1 MKIETPKEAARR
13 LSIKQISQGFVPQ
26 ALHEYCD
33 SEGKAIYW
41 RIRLKHSTSGE
52 KWIRPMHVN
61 SDGVFVLG
69 NPPFSGDKP
78 LYRLPDII
86 QRPKELICFVEGEWC
101 ADHLSALGFVTTT
114 TGGADST
121 KQIDW
126 SVLANRTII
135 IWRDNDEAG
144 LRYAR
149 AVTAKLAA
157 LSCVIRWVDV
167 DALQL
172 PEKGDCV
179 DWLALNPHA
188 TQEIVEELALIEAPL
203 LENENVHLTP
213 DVPSDPNPNL
223 NPKLNSDPHS
233 DQDPDL
239 NLDPVSDPNRDS
251 HSDLNPHPVQKESQ
265 QPETKIRENKIRIT
279 QNKNTKNKNRENT
292 NRENTNSDGND
303 ENDCL
308 VESTSSHRDKP
319 APQFIT
325 NERGVFYLDE
335 KGMFRVCS
343 KLEITALVRDK
354 ASENWGRLLEITDA
368 DGYVHS
374 WAMPM
379 EMLKG
384 GGDELRGELLRLGLE
399 ISPGMR
405 IRNLLIEYI
414 TLTKPETRAR
424 CVTRTGWY
432 GDVFVLPNQTIGDTD
447 EKVIYQSENP
457 LRDYQSAG
465 TLEAWQK
472 NIALP
477 SHGNSR
483 LMLALSCAFAS
494 MLLHPAGAESG
505 GVHFVGESSSGKTT
519 ALRVAASVFGAPDYL
534 NRWRATT
541 NGLEALASLRSD
553 TLLILDELAQVDSKE
568 AGEIA
573 YMLANGSGKTRA
585 ARTGNARSRHEWR
598 LLFLSAGEVGLSQH
612 LRDAGK
618 KIKAGQAVRLV
629 DIPADAGKELGIFE
643 ILHNCESGAQ
653 LSQLLNEATTY
664 YYGTP
669 SIAFLNAITKPETL
683 SRLPAI
689 IKQYRDNF
697 LDDNLPPNASG
708 QVHRVCERFALIGA
722 GGEIA
727 SMLGITGWSIHASL
741 KAASTCFQTWLEH
754 RGGAGN
760 QERTAVLA
768 HVQAFFE
775 AHGASRFEDMHSVH
789 AQQINNRV
797 GFKRISNGEKE
808 YFVLPEMFRQEM
820 CNGFETHFVAR
831 VLMEAGMLNKSPEGK
846 AQTAHRLPGEG
857 LKKCYH
863 FVKTEPQ

>member
-1 MKIETPKEAARR
+1 MKTETPKEAARR
-13 LSIKQISQGFVPQ
+13 LSAKQISQGFIPQ

-33 SEGKAIYW
+33 SEGIAIYW

-61 SDGVFVLG
+61 REDVFVLG

-78 LYRLPDII
+78 LYRLPEII
-86 QRPKELICFVEGEWC
+86 QNAESEKVIWIVEGEWC
-101 ADHLSALGFVTTT
+101 ADHLANLGLIATT
-114 TGGADST
+114 TGGADSANKT
-121 KQIDW
+121 DW
-126 SVLANRTII
+126 SVLANRKIV

-144 LRYAR
+144 LRYAKH
-149 AVTAKLAA
+149 VTTKLAS
-157 LSCVIRWVDV
+157 LNCEIKWLDVDV
-167 DALQL
+167 LQL
-172 PEKGDCV
+172 SEKDDCV
-179 DWLALNPHA
+179 DWLARNPHA
-188 TQEIVEELALIEAPL
+188 TKKIVAELALIDPPV
-203 LENENVHLTP
+203 LEN
-213 DVPSDPNPNL
+213 
-223 NPKLNSDPHS
+223 K
-233 DQDPDL
+233 
-239 NLDPVSDPNRDS
+239 
-251 HSDLNPHPVQKESQ
+251 KA
-265 QPETKIRENKIRIT
+265 
-279 QNKNTKNKNRENT
+279 ENT
-292 NRENTNSDGND
+292 NVD
-303 ENDCL
+303 ENNC
-308 VESTSSHRDKP
+308 VVKNTPQHDKP
-319 APQFIT
+319 QPEFII

-335 KGMFRVCS
+335 KRMFQVCS
-343 KLEITALVRDK
+343 KLVITALVRDK

-368 DGYVHS
+368 DGHIHP

-399 ISPGMR
+399 IFPGLR

-457 LRDYQSAG
+457 LRDYQQSG

-472 NIALP
+472 SIALP

-483 LMLALSCAFAS
+483 LMFSISCAFAS
-494 MLLHPAGAESG
+494 MLLHPAGSESG

-541 NGLEALASLRSD
+541 NGLEALATLRSD

-585 ARTGNARSRHEWR
+585 GRTGNARSRHEWR

-612 LRDAGK
+612 MRDAGK

-629 DIPADAGKELGIFE
+629 DIPADAGKGFGIFE
-643 ILHNCESGAQ
+643 TLHQCESGAQ
-653 LSQLLNEATTY
+653 LSQVLIEAASHF
-664 YYGTP
+664 YGTP
-669 SIAFLNAITKPETL
+669 SIAFLKQITKPEIL
-683 SRLPAI
+683 SSLPVL

-722 GGEIA
+722 GGELA
-727 SMLGITGWSIHASL
+727 TQLGITEWQRNEAMN
-741 KAASTCFQTWLEH
+741 AASVCFQAWLEH

-775 AHGASRFEDMHSVH
+775 AHGASRFEDRDSKHS
-789 AQQINNRV
+789 QQIHNRV
-797 GFKRISNGEKE
+797 GFKGISNGRTE

-820 CNGFETHFVAR
+820 CSGFEPRFVVQ
-831 VLMEAGMLNKSPEGK
+831 VLIDAGMLKTSSDNKS
-846 AQTAHRLPGEG
+846 QTSHRCQGSV
-857 LKKCYH
+857 KKCYH
-863 FVKTEPQ
+863 FIRTEPNQTSQTYHVNQTT

>member
-1 MKIETPKEAARR
+1 
-13 LSIKQISQGFVPQ
+13 V
-26 ALHEYCD
+26 
-33 SEGKAIYW
+33 
-41 RIRLKHSTSGE
+41 
-52 KWIRPMHVN
+52 
-61 SDGVFVLG
+61 
-69 NPPFSGDKP
+69 
-78 LYRLPDII
+78 DI
-86 QRPKELICFVEGEWC
+86 
-101 ADHLSALGFVTTT
+101 
-114 TGGADST
+114 
-121 KQIDW
+121 
-126 SVLANRTII
+126 
-135 IWRDNDEAG
+135 
-144 LRYAR
+144 
-149 AVTAKLAA
+149 
-157 LSCVIRWVDV
+157 

-188 TQEIVEELALIEAPL
+188 TQKIVAELALIDAPV
-203 LENENVHLTP
+203 LENKKTEN
-213 DVPSDPNPNL
+213 
-223 NPKLNSDPHS
+223 KNSDE
-233 DQDPDL
+233 DDCL
-239 NLDPVSDPNRDS
+239 
-251 HSDLNPHPVQKESQ
+251 
-265 QPETKIRENKIRIT
+265 T
-279 QNKNTKNKNRENT
+279 ENT
-292 NRENTNSDGND
+292 
-303 ENDCL
+303 
-308 VESTSSHRDKP
+308 SSQRDKP
-319 APQFIT
+319 QPSFIT

-368 DGYVHS
+368 DGHIHP

-399 ISPGMR
+399 ISPGLR

-457 LRDYQSAG
+457 LRDYQQSG
-465 TLEAWQK
+465 TLQAWQK
-472 NIALP
+472 SIALP

-483 LMLALSCAFAS
+483 LMFSISCAFAS
-494 MLLHPAGAESG
+494 TLLHPAGSESG
-505 GVHFVGESSSGKTT
+505 GIHFVGESSPGKTT

-585 ARTGNARSRHEWR
+585 GRTGNARSRHEWR

-612 LRDAGK
+612 MRDAGK

-629 DIPADAGKELGIFE
+629 DIPADAGKGLGIFE
-643 ILHNCESGAQ
+643 TLHKCESGAQ
-653 LSQLLNEATTY
+653 LSQVLIEAASY
-664 YYGTP
+664 FYGTP

-683 SRLPAI
+683 SKLPAL
-689 IKQYRDNF
+689 IKQNCNNF

-708 QVHRVCERFALIGA
+708 QVHRVCERFALIGT

-727 SMLGITGWSIHASL
+727 SMLSITGWSIHEAM
-741 KAASTCFQTWLEH
+741 KAASICFQAWLEH

-760 QERTAVLA
+760 HERTAVLA

-775 AHGASRFEDMHSVH
+775 AHGTSRFEDMQTVH
-789 AQQINNRV
+789 PQHINNRV
-797 GFKRISNGEKE
+797 GFKRQTSNGENE

-820 CNGFETHFVAR
+820 CNGFETRFVAQ
-831 VLMEAGMLNKSPEGK
+831 VLIEAGMLNKSPEGK

-857 LKKCYH
+857 LRKCYH
-863 FVKTEPQ
+863 FVRTEADCENSKPG